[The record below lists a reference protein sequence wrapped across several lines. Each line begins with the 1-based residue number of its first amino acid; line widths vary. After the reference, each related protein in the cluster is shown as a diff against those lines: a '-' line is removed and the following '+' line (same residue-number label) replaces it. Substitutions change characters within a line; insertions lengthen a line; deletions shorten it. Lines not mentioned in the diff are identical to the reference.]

1 MDSIPSTS
9 KTDYI
14 NTEEEDN
21 IKEDNAKEE
30 ETIEEGER
38 QDWNNWI
45 KEDNFVVEEM
55 EIDDGSNIN
64 QSPGV
69 VMRYEN
75 NDDIINALNRDI
87 KIVKLL
93 LTGMNAIPSDEEIY
107 AYLEA
112 HVYDRNRIRIVV
124 DELSG
129 VNTSPNHSREPSPI
143 RILEDGKGKRSIDAN
158 IEKFVQSVLEIV
170 PKIDVKYLREQAK
183 DFVGQDAA
191 IERFIE
197 GFLDGPQV
205 QEEDEMDPFEE
216 WQREKE
222 NYLEVAFPYIS
233 PEWIRDQIQSFR
245 DVHGTD
251 NVQFSEKAIQMVE
264 LMEKDKSIPTRK
276 DWEKKIKLREEIDKW
291 SKNITVNDMIELY
304 DGNPEPHFIGPNVPK
319 SDLYI
324 KHSLA
329 GLWDAFKSTKVV
341 TINREHKRAKYSFAE
356 AYKELERLPATR
368 MNPRMDKDQI
378 KYPADP
384 CIQFV
389 KERKFVELRSAI
401 EAELKKRE
409 TERRQALE
417 EARLSNSLVECG
429 CCFNDECLGEDMVS
443 CKAGHLYCKECI
455 QRSTNV
461 AMGEGNT
468 IEGHMGPGDER
479 RLPSPDW
486 EAVEKNFTDMLPALR
501 AQLQTLRKQEKKYED
516 LGRPG
521 KTKGRPKHDK
531 ETLEKTH

>member
-1 MDSIPSTS
+1 MDSIPSNS

-21 IKEDNAKEE
+21 VKEEDNANEE
-30 ETIEEGER
+30 EQIEEGER
-38 QDWNNWI
+38 QDWNDWI
-45 KEDNFVVEEM
+45 TEDNFNVEEM
-55 EIDDGSNIN
+55 EIDDGSND
-64 QSPGV
+64 
-69 VMRYEN
+69 EN
-75 NDDIINALNRDI
+75 NDDIIYGLNRDTET
-87 KIVKLL
+87 VKLL
-93 LTGMNAIPSDEEIY
+93 LTGMNAIPSDAEIY

-143 RILEDGKGKRSIDAN
+143 RILEDGKGKKNIDAN

-170 PKIDVKYLREQAK
+170 PKIDVKYLREQAT

-197 GFLDGPQV
+197 GFLDRPQV
-205 QEEDEMDPFEE
+205 QEEDEMDPIEE
-216 WQREKE
+216 WRREQE
-222 NYLEVAFPYIS
+222 SYLVAAFPYIS
-233 PEWIRDQIQSFR
+233 PEWIGDQIESFIE
-245 DVHGTD
+245 VHGTD

-264 LMEKDKSIPTRK
+264 LMEKGKSIPSRK
-276 DWEKKIKLREEIDKW
+276 DWEKKIKFREEIDKW
-291 SKNITVNDMIELY
+291 SKNITVNDMIEIY

-324 KHSLA
+324 KHSRA
-329 GLWDAFKSTKVV
+329 GLWEAFKLTKVV
-341 TINREHKRAKYSFAE
+341 SINREHKRFKYSFAE

-368 MNPRMDKDQI
+368 MEPRMEKDQI
-378 KYPADP
+378 KYPAEP

-389 KERKFVELRSAI
+389 KERRFVELRTAI

-409 TERRQALE
+409 TERKQALE

-429 CCFNDECLGEDMVS
+429 CCYNDECLGEDMVS
-443 CKAGHLYCKECI
+443 CKGGHLYCKECI
-455 QRSTNV
+455 KRSTNV

-468 IEGHMGPGDER
+468 IIR
-479 RLPSPDW
+479 C
-486 EAVEKNFTDMLPALR
+486 
-501 AQLQTLRKQEKKYED
+501 
-516 LGRPG
+516 LGQCEEEIP
-521 KTKGRPKHDK
+521 TK
-531 ETLEKTH
+531 ELEKAVHKNVLSKLLIKRAAEEVNHNLVYLLV